1 MDQSLEVSRPQMVA
15 LNLNACMRGL
25 DYDTRYNSK
34 LNDAEKATPLLNQW
48 AVESDNEEQS

>member
-1 MDQSLEVSRPQMVA
+1 MVA
-15 LNLNACMRGL
+15 LNLNAYMRGL